1 MKMIEK
7 IRLTID
13 GNPVEVMRGATILE
27 AAEAA
32 GVYIPTLCADEDLR
46 PYGAC
51 RLCLVEVKGDRRP
64 VLPACST
71 PATDGMVVGT
81 SSPLIDKLRRNLV
94 ELMLS
99 DHPEDCLTCPQ
110 NNRCDLQQV
119 AAYVGV
125 RQIRFAGEKRHYTI
139 DDSNPF
145 FERDLERCILC
156 GKCVRVCDEVQGRS
170 AIHYAYRGLET
181 KIATVLDRPLL
192 QSVCESCGQCV
203 AKCPTGALRTKT
215 SLQVGLPTG
224 ETKTVCAYCGVGCG
238 MILQTRD
245 NRIIGVEGDH
255 DNPVNWGRLCV
266 KGSFGYDYV
275 HHPERLTSP
284 LVRKDGEFQEATWD
298 EALDLIVEKLA
309 SVVENDGPDAVAFL
323 SSAKCTNEENYLLQ
337 KLGRG
342 VIGTNNIDHCARL

>member
-1 MKMIEK
+1 MSDK
-7 IRLTID
+7 IQLTID
-13 GNPVEVMRGATILE
+13 GRSVEITTGATILD

-32 GVYIPTLCADEDLR
+32 GVYIPTLCADEDLQ
-46 PYGAC
+46 PFGAC
-51 RLCLVEVKGDRRP
+51 RLCLVEVEGDRRP

-71 PATDGMVVGT
+71 PAANDMVVRT
-81 SSPLIDKLRRNLV
+81 SSPLIDKLRRNIV

-99 DHPEDCLTCPQ
+99 DHPDDCLTCPQ
-110 NNRCDLQQV
+110 NNRCELQKV

-125 RQIRFAGEKRHYTI
+125 REIRFTGEKRHYTI
-139 DDSNPF
+139 DNSNPF

-170 AIHYAYRGLET
+170 AIHFAYRGLET
-181 KIATVLDRPLL
+181 KIATVLDLPLQ

-203 AKCPTGALRTKT
+203 AKCPTGALRSKI

-224 ETKTVCAYCGVGCG
+224 ETKTVCSYCGVGCG
-238 MILQTRD
+238 LILQTRD

-266 KGSFGYDYV
+266 KGAFGYEYV
-275 HHPERLTSP
+275 HHPDRLTSP
-284 LVRKDGEFQEATWD
+284 LIREAGELREATWD
-298 EALDLIVEKLA
+298 EALNLVVDKLA
-309 SVVENDGPDAVAFL
+309 GVAETDGPDAVAFL

-337 KLGRG
+337 KVSRA

>member
-1 MKMIEK
+1 MSDK
-7 IRLTID
+7 IQLTID
-13 GNPVEVMRGATILE
+13 GRSVEITTGATILD

-46 PYGAC
+46 PFGAC
-51 RLCLVEVKGDRRP
+51 RLCLVEVEGDRRP

-71 PATDGMVVGT
+71 PAANDMVVRT
-81 SSPLIDKLRRNLV
+81 SSPLIDKLRRNIV

-99 DHPEDCLTCPQ
+99 DHPDDCLTCPQ
-110 NNRCDLQQV
+110 NNRCELQKV

-125 RQIRFAGEKRHYTI
+125 REIRFTGEKRHYTI
-139 DDSNPF
+139 DNSNPF

-170 AIHYAYRGLET
+170 AIHFAYRGLET
-181 KIATVLDRPLL
+181 KIATVLDLPLQ

-203 AKCPTGALRTKT
+203 AKCPTGALRSKI

-224 ETKTVCAYCGVGCG
+224 ETKTVCSYCGVGCG
-238 MILQTRD
+238 LILQTRD

-266 KGSFGYDYV
+266 KGAFGYEYV
-275 HHPERLTSP
+275 HHPDRLTSP
-284 LVRKDGEFQEATWD
+284 LIREAGELRGATWD
-298 EALDLIVEKLA
+298 EALNLVVDKLA
-309 SVVENDGPDAVAFL
+309 GVAETDGPDAVAFL

-337 KLGRG
+337 KVSRA

>member
-1 MKMIEK
+1 MSDK
-7 IRLTID
+7 IQLTID
-13 GNPVEVMRGATILE
+13 GRSVEITRGATILD

-46 PYGAC
+46 PFGAC
-51 RLCLVEVKGDRRP
+51 RLCLVEVEGDRRP

-71 PATDGMVVGT
+71 PAANDMVVTT
-81 SSPLIDKLRRNLV
+81 SSPLIDKLRRNIV

-99 DHPEDCLTCPQ
+99 DHPDDCLTCPQ
-110 NNRCDLQQV
+110 NNRCELQKV

-125 RQIRFAGEKRHYTI
+125 REIRFTGDKRHYTI

-170 AIHYAYRGLET
+170 AIHFAYRGLET
-181 KIATVLDRPLL
+181 KIATVLDLPLQ

-203 AKCPTGALRTKT
+203 AKCPTGALRSKI

-224 ETKTVCAYCGVGCG
+224 ETKTVCSYCGVGCG
-238 MILQTRD
+238 LMLQTRD

-255 DNPVNWGRLCV
+255 DNPANWGRLCV
-266 KGSFGYDYV
+266 KGTYGYEYV
-275 HHPERLTSP
+275 HHPDRLTSP
-284 LVRKDGEFQEATWD
+284 LIREAGELREATWD
-298 EALDLIVEKLA
+298 EALDLVVDKLA
-309 SVVENDGPDAVAFL
+309 AVAETAGPDAVAFL

-337 KLGRG
+337 KLSRA
-342 VIGTNNIDHCARL
+342 VIGTNNVDHCARL